1 MMKIMSNDKISE
13 DDDQRMAIMTMMI
26 MKMMM
31 IPMTMV
37 MMV

>member
-1 MMKIMSNDKISE
+1 MMKIMSNDKISA